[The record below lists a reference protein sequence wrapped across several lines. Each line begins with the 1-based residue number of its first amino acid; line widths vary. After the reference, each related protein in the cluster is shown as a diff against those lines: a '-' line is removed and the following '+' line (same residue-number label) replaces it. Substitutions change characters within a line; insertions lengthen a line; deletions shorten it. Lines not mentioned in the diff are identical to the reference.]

1 MIDQAFFELVYAIV
15 SEIPYGKVATYG
27 QIAALAGRP
36 NNARLVGTAL
46 HYADLY
52 GDFPCHRVVN
62 SVGRLAHGFDEQKAL
77 LLEEGVAF
85 RLNGCVDLKKA
96 QWKI

>member
-36 NNARLVGTAL
+36 KNARLVGTAL
-46 HYADLY
+46 HYAEMF
-52 GDFPCHRVVN
+52 GEFPCHRVVN
-62 SVGRLAHGFDEQKAL
+62 SSGRLAPGFDEQKV
-77 LLEEGVAF
+77 LLEEEGVPF
-85 RLNGCVDLKKA
+85 LFNGCVDLKKA
-96 QWKI
+96 QWKL